1 MTVSAPAVRSVSAPG
16 HDPLADRLRTALRF
30 GTRNGQQKTVLTS
43 LRPVVIGWLI
53 AALSRR
59 YAE

>member
-1 MTVSAPAVRSVSAPG
+1 MTVSAPVVRSVSAAG
-16 HDPLADRLRTALRF
+16 HDPLADRLGAALRS
-30 GTRNGQQKTVLTS
+30 GIRNGQQKMVLTS

-53 AALSRR
+53 AAPSRR